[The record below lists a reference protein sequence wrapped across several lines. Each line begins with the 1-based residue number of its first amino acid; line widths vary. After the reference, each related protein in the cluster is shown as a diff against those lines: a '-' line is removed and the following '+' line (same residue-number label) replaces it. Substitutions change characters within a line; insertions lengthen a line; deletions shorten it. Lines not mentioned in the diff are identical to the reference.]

1 MVQKTGDVYSNSQQ
15 NSFYNY
21 IQHKEIYLEY
31 PFSGSK
37 DADEPF
43 LIKELAE
50 KWTSDI
56 KDTLRPSS
64 YACYQN
70 NMEKYI
76 LPYIGEM
83 PATLFNADILSEILA
98 FLKQEN
104 DIKKSSKEE
113 PFSQY
118 TLYLIENIMR
128 AMCRYG
134 AEKGFMQEISFG
146 KAEYKIKN
154 KKEALPLSE
163 LEMHQLVCVVD
174 KQKMD
179 VKLQVLLP
187 LYTGISLSELCGL
200 KWKDID
206 LENGKIHIHRNL
218 VRIQQKSGNT
228 KGNKSIKS
236 NDKKNEVFEDNCEN
250 IKNDKKSGKIQP
262 ATILAECELPENECR
277 EFIIPEKLHGL
288 LKVIYVKKKPSK
300 EHYVAE
306 VNKKTGRKK
315 ETVVEKTKYNK
326 AYVIQEGTSENK
338 VTNEFITYPPPDS
351 RTLQYRLKNVGE
363 AAWIEDLN
371 YQRLRDTFAVMCLQ
385 AGGDVYSLAYVMG
398 IGTGAVC
405 DRYGQWVVK
414 NCMFLKRL
422 LLL

>member
-1 MVQKTGDVYSNSQQ
+1 MVQKTEDAYSSPWQ

-31 PFSGSK
+31 PFSANK
-37 DADEPF
+37 DTEKPF

-50 KWTSDI
+50 QWALDI
-56 KDTLRPSS
+56 KSTLRPSS

-83 PATLFNADILSEILA
+83 PASLFNADVLSEILA

-104 DIKKSSKEE
+104 DIKKAGKEE

-118 TLYLIENIMR
+118 TLYLIENIVR

-134 AEKGFMQEISFG
+134 AEKGLMPEVSFG
-146 KAEYKIKN
+146 QAEYRIKN

-163 LEMHQLVCVVD
+163 LEMHQLACVVD
-174 KQKMD
+174 KQEMD
-179 VKLQVLLP
+179 VQLQVLLP

-218 VRIQQKSGNT
+218 VRIQQKTGNL
-228 KGNKSIKS
+228 KS
-236 NDKKNEVFEDNCEN
+236 NNKKNKIFEDNNEN
-250 IKNDKKSGKIQP
+250 TKSSKKSRKIQS

-277 EFIIPEKLHGL
+277 EFVMPERLATLLEIIAYKRKMPQER
-288 LKVIYVKKKPSK
+288 
-300 EHYVAE
+300 YVAE
-306 VNKKTGRKK
+306 LGNKTGRGRKPVNLSV
-315 ETVVEKTKYNK
+315 TGNNS
-326 AYVIQEGTSENK
+326 YV
-338 VTNEFITYPPPDS
+338 PPDG
-351 RTLQYRLKNVGE
+351 RTLQYRLKSVGRQ
-363 AAWIEDLN
+363 AGLPDITF
-371 YQRLRDTFAVMCLQ
+371 QTLRDTFVIMCLQ
-385 AGGDVYSLAYVMG
+385 AGGDIYSVAYVL
-398 IGTGAVC
+398 GTSITAVY
-405 DRYGQWVVK
+405 DRYKPWLIKKDG
-414 NCMFLKRL
+414 FLKGIK
-422 LLL
+422 

>member
-1 MVQKTGDVYSNSQQ
+1 MVQKTGDAYSSPWQ

-31 PFSGSK
+31 PFSANK
-37 DADEPF
+37 DTEKPF

-50 KWTSDI
+50 QWVLDI
-56 KDTLRPSS
+56 KSTLRPSS

-83 PATLFNADILSEILA
+83 PASLFNADVLSEILA

-104 DIKKSSKEE
+104 DIKKDGKEE

-118 TLYLIENIMR
+118 TLYLIENIVR

-134 AEKGFMQEISFG
+134 AEKGLMPEVSFG
-146 KAEYKIKN
+146 QAEYRIKN

-174 KQKMD
+174 KQEMD
-179 VKLQVLLP
+179 VQLQVLLP

-218 VRIQQKSGNT
+218 VRIQQKTGNL
-228 KGNKSIKS
+228 KS
-236 NDKKNEVFEDNCEN
+236 NNKKNKIFEDNNEN
-250 IKNDKKSGKIQP
+250 TKSSKKSRKIHS

-277 EFIIPEKLHGL
+277 EFIIPKKLHNL
-288 LKVIYVKKKPSK
+288 LKIIYENKKPS
-300 EHYVAE
+300 EESYVAE

-315 ETVVEKTKYNK
+315 EAVVEKIKNKEMSLTKK
-326 AYVIQEGTSENK
+326 GISENSLP
-338 VTNEFITYPPPDS
+338 VVGEYIDCLPPDS

-363 AAWIEDLN
+363 TAWIEELN
-371 YQRLRDTFAVMCLQ
+371 YQRLRDTFAIMCLQ
-385 AGGDVYSLAYVMG
+385 AGGDVYSVAYVMG
-398 IGTGAVC
+398 VGTGAIC
-405 DRYGQWVVK
+405 GRYGQWMVRDDG
-414 NCMFLKRL
+414 FLKEIE
-422 LLL
+422 

>member
-1 MVQKTGDVYSNSQQ
+1 MVQKTEDAHSSSEQ

-31 PFSGSK
+31 PFSANK
-37 DADEPF
+37 DTEKPF

-50 KWTSDI
+50 QWALDI
-56 KDTLRPSS
+56 KSTLRPSS

-83 PATLFNADILSEILA
+83 PASLFNANVLSEILA

-104 DIKKSSKEE
+104 DIKKAGKEE
-113 PFSQY
+113 LFSQY
-118 TLYLIENIMR
+118 TLYLIENIVR

-134 AEKGFMQEISFG
+134 AEKGLMPEISFG
-146 KAEYKIKN
+146 QAEYRIKN

-163 LEMHQLVCVVD
+163 LEMHQLIRVAD
-174 KQKMD
+174 KQEMD
-179 VKLQVLLP
+179 VQLQVFLP

-206 LENGKIHIHRNL
+206 LENGKIHRNL
-218 VRIQQKSGNT
+218 VRIQQKTGNLESN
-228 KGNKSIKS
+228 NKVDDEI
-236 NDKKNEVFEDNCEN
+236 FEDNS
-250 IKNDKKSGKIQP
+250 KNTKSSKKNTKIHS

-277 EFIIPEKLHGL
+277 EFIIPEKLHNL
-288 LKVIYVKKKPSK
+288 LKVIYENKKPLEES
-300 EHYVAE
+300 YVAE

-315 ETVVEKTKYNK
+315 EAVVEKIKNKEISLTKK
-326 AYVIQEGTSENK
+326 GISENSLP
-338 VTNEFITYPPPDS
+338 VVGEYINYPPPDS
-351 RTLQYRLKNVGE
+351 RTLQYRLKNMGE
-363 AAWIEDLN
+363 TAWIEELN

-385 AGGDVYSLAYVMG
+385 AGGDVYSVACVMG
-398 IGTGAVC
+398 VGTGAVC
-405 DRYGQWVVK
+405 DRYGQWMVRDDG
-414 NCMFLKRL
+414 FLKGIE
-422 LLL
+422 

>member
-1 MVQKTGDVYSNSQQ
+1 MVQKIGDAYSSPEQ

-31 PFSGSK
+31 PFSANK
-37 DADEPF
+37 DTEKPF

-50 KWTSDI
+50 QWALDI
-56 KDTLRPSS
+56 KNTLRPSS

-83 PATLFNADILSEILA
+83 PASLFNADVLSEVLA

-104 DIKKSSKEE
+104 DIKKAGKEE

-118 TLYLIENIMR
+118 TLYLIENIVR

-134 AEKGFMQEISFG
+134 AEKGLMPEVSFG
-146 KAEYKIKN
+146 QAEYRIKN

-163 LEMHQLVCVVD
+163 LEMHQLACVVD
-174 KQKMD
+174 KQEMD
-179 VKLQVLLP
+179 VQLQVLLP

-218 VRIQQKSGNT
+218 VRIQQKTRNL
-228 KGNKSIKS
+228 KS
-236 NDKKNEVFEDNCEN
+236 NNKADNEIFEDNNEN
-250 IKNDKKSGKIQP
+250 TKSDKKSRKIP
-262 ATILAECELPENECR
+262 SATILAECELPENECR
-277 EFIIPEKLHGL
+277 EFIIPEKLHNL
-288 LKVIYVKKKPSK
+288 LKVIYENKKPSK
-300 EHYVAE
+300 ESYVAE
-306 VNKKTGRKK
+306 IDKKTGKKK
-315 ETVVEKTKYNK
+315 EAVVKKTKNKEKSLTKKEISKNSLPVVEEYIN
-326 AYVIQEGTSENK
+326 
-338 VTNEFITYPPPDS
+338 YPPPDS

-363 AAWIEDLN
+363 TALIEELN

-385 AGGDVYSLAYVMG
+385 AGGDVYSVAYVMG
-398 IGTGAVC
+398 VGTGAVC
-405 DRYGQWVVK
+405 DRYGQWLVK
-414 NCMFLKRL
+414 KDVFLKEFGKKW
-422 LLL
+422 

>member
-1 MVQKTGDVYSNSQQ
+1 MVQKTENAHSSSEQ

-31 PFSGSK
+31 PFSANK
-37 DADEPF
+37 NTEKPF

-50 KWTSDI
+50 QWALDI
-56 KDTLRPSS
+56 KSTLRPSS

-83 PATLFNADILSEILA
+83 PASLFNADVLSEVLA

-104 DIKKSSKEE
+104 DIKKAGKKE

-118 TLYLIENIMR
+118 TLYLIENIVR

-134 AEKGFMQEISFG
+134 AEKGLMPEVSFG
-146 KAEYKIKN
+146 QAEYRIKN
-154 KKEALPLSE
+154 KKEAMPLSE
-163 LEMHQLVCVVD
+163 LEMHQLACVVD
-174 KQKMD
+174 KQEMD
-179 VKLQVLLP
+179 VQLQVFLP

-218 VRIQQKSGNT
+218 VRIQQKTGNL
-228 KGNKSIKS
+228 KSSNKADNEIFENNS
-236 NDKKNEVFEDNCEN
+236 KNS
-250 IKNDKKSGKIQP
+250 KNYKKSRKIHL

-277 EFIIPEKLHGL
+277 EFIIPEKLYNL
-288 LKVIYVKKKPSK
+288 LKVIYENKKPS
-300 EHYVAE
+300 EESYVAE

-315 ETVVEKTKYNK
+315 ETVIEKTKNK
-326 AYVIQEGTSENK
+326 EAS
-338 VTNEFITYPPPDS
+338 ITKKEISKNLLSAMEKYINYPPPDS

-363 AAWIEDLN
+363 TAWIEELN

-385 AGGDVYSLAYVMG
+385 AGGDVYSVACVMG
-398 IGTGAVC
+398 VGTGAVC
-405 DRYGQWVVK
+405 DRYGQWMVRDDG
-414 NCMFLKRL
+414 FLKGIE
-422 LLL
+422 

>member
-1 MVQKTGDVYSNSQQ
+1 MVQKTGDAYSSPLQ

-31 PFSGSK
+31 PFSANK
-37 DADEPF
+37 DTEKPF

-50 KWTSDI
+50 QWALDI
-56 KDTLRPSS
+56 KNTLRPSS

-83 PATLFNADILSEILA
+83 PANLFNADILSEILA

-104 DIKKSSKEE
+104 DIKKAGKEE

-118 TLYLIENIMR
+118 TLYLIENIVR

-134 AEKGFMQEISFG
+134 AEKGLMPEVSFG
-146 KAEYKIKN
+146 QAEYRIKS

-163 LEMHQLVCVVD
+163 LEMHQLACIVD
-174 KQKMD
+174 KQEMD
-179 VKLQVLLP
+179 VQLQVLLP

-218 VRIQQKSGNT
+218 VRIQQKTGNL
-228 KGNKSIKS
+228 KS
-236 NDKKNEVFEDNCEN
+236 NNKKNKIFEDNNEN
-250 IKNDKKSGKIQP
+250 TKSSKKSRKIQS

-277 EFIIPEKLHGL
+277 EFIIPEKLHNL
-288 LKVIYVKKKPSK
+288 LKIIYENKKPS
-300 EHYVAE
+300 EESYVAE

-315 ETVVEKTKYNK
+315 EAVVEKTKNK
-326 AYVIQEGTSENK
+326 ETSVIKKGISKNPLPAMEEYINC
-338 VTNEFITYPPPDS
+338 PPPDS
-351 RTLQYRLKNVGE
+351 RTLQYRLKKVGE
-363 AAWIEDLN
+363 IAWIEELN

-385 AGGDVYSLAYVMG
+385 AGGDVYSVACVMG
-398 IGTGAVC
+398 VGTGAVC
-405 DRYGQWVVK
+405 DRYGQWIVK
-414 NCMFLKRL
+414 DDRFLKGIK
-422 LLL
+422 